1 MASPIDEE
9 IDRRIDALITAFP
22 PADVEPKAFFA
33 AQYEAGLAFVHLSA
47 DLGGCGAPR
56 SLQKRVNTRLREAG
70 AKSPALRN
78 PIALALALPTLEL
91 HGSEAQKRAYFRAA
105 FTTEEIWCQLF
116 SEPGAGS
123 DLAGLSTRATRTET
137 GWRVT
142 GQKVWTSMAHLA
154 RRGLLLART
163 DPDLPKHKGMTVFV
177 VDMHSPGVEVRPL
190 RQISGEA
197 EFNEVFITDVEISDS
212 DRVGEQGGGWV
223 IARTTL
229 SNERVM
235 HSGDTGGM
243 GTVGGSGIDRILDR
257 ARELRVADPALRD
270 RLVRLY
276 IENRALRYMNL
287 RFAAAR
293 RAGAP
298 PGAEGALGKLVQG
311 PYNQRLQQ
319 AALDLLRIRQIAWD
333 VDDALAVASVNGYLR
348 AKGNTLEGG
357 TTEIL
362 RNIVAEQ
369 ALGLP
374 RDPGPA
380 PDTPWSQLRRSG

>member
-1 MASPIDEE
+1 MPPLIDGET
-9 IDRRIDALITAFP
+9 DRRTEELLAAFP
-22 PADVEPKAFFA
+22 PETVEPRAFFA
-33 AQYEAGLAFVHLSA
+33 AQFEAGLAFVHLPA
-47 DLGGCGAPR
+47 ELGGCGAPR
-56 SLQKRVNTRLREAG
+56 SQQRRVNARLREAG

-91 HGSEAQKRAYFRAA
+91 HGSEMQKRAYFRAA
-105 FTTEEIWCQLF
+105 FTSEEIWCQLF

-123 DLAGLSTRATRTET
+123 DLAGLSARAVRTET

-163 DPDLPKHKGMTVFV
+163 DPDLPKHKGLTVFV

-197 EFNEVFITDVEISDS
+197 EFNEVFLVDVEIPDS
-212 DRVGEQGGGWV
+212 DRVGGQGNGWE

-243 GTVGGSGIDRILDR
+243 GTVGGSSIDRVLDR
-257 ARELRVADPALRD
+257 ARELGVADPALRD

-276 IENRALRYMNL
+276 MENRALRYMNHG
-287 RFAAAR
+287 FAAAR

-298 PGAEGALGKLVQG
+298 PGPEGALGKLIQG
-311 PYNQRLQQ
+311 SYNQRLQQ
-319 AALDLLRIRQIAWD
+319 AALDLLGSRQIAWD
-333 VDDALAVASVNGYLR
+333 CDDTLAPATVNGYLR

-374 RDPGPA
+374 RDPVPA
-380 PDTPWSQLRRSG
+380 RDTPWSQLRRSG

>member
-1 MASPIDEE
+1 MVVSVEE
-9 IDRRIDALITAFP
+9 IDDRIDDLLAAVAPTE
-22 PADVEPKAFFA
+22 ADPKVFFA
-33 AQYEAGLAFVHLSA
+33 AQYEAGLAFVHLNA
-47 DLGGCGAPR
+47 ELGGCDAPR
-56 SLQKRVNTRLREAG
+56 HLQKHINERLRAAG

-78 PIALALALPTLEL
+78 PIALALAIPTLER

-105 FTTEEIWCQLF
+105 FTTEELWCQLF

-123 DLAGLSTRATRTET
+123 DLASLATRALRTET

-142 GQKVWTSMAHLA
+142 GQKVWTSLGHVA

-163 DPDLPKHKGMTVFV
+163 DSDLPKHKGLTMFV
-177 VDMHSPGVEVRPL
+177 VDMHAPGVDVRPL
-190 RQISGEA
+190 RQISGDT
-197 EFNEVFITDVEISDS
+197 EFNEVFLSDVEIPDH
-212 DRVGEQGGGWV
+212 DRIAELGSGWAV
-223 IARTTL
+223 ARTTL

-243 GTVGGSGIDRILDR
+243 GTVGGSGISRILER
-257 ARELRVADPALRD
+257 ARQLGVADASLRD
-270 RLVRLY
+270 RLVQLY
-276 IENRALRYMNL
+276 IENRALHYMNL
-287 RFAAAR
+287 SFAAAR

-298 PGAEGALGKLVQG
+298 PGSEGALGKLIHG

-319 AALDLLRIRQIAWD
+319 AALDLVQLRQIAWD
-333 VDDALAVASVNGYLR
+333 GDDSLTAASVNGYLR

-362 RNIVAEQ
+362 RNVIAEQ

-374 RDPGPA
+374 RDPGPT
-380 PDTPWSQLRRSG
+380 PNTPWSALRRST